1 MFNLNLVSSAIA
13 PIATIAGLD
22 NSVTSG
28 TTNSLKP
35 WLIFSASA
43 FLVSIPVFVQAPLV
57 RLYPTISLLS
67 TIPWFVLSLI
77 LIFRPKTQLWGDLL
91 LGFAGCWLAGSIY
104 WGWFRWEPILHLP
117 IEAIGL
123 PFAIWCLGKSWGK
136 VGKESKYL
144 EYTSL
149 CSQWAYSGR
158 SGTGLRK

>member
-13 PIATIAGLD
+13 PIATIARLD

-28 TTNSLKP
+28 TTNSIKP

-77 LIFRPKTQLWGDLL
+77 LIFRP
-91 LGFAGCWLAGSIY
+91 
-104 WGWFRWEPILHLP
+104 
-117 IEAIGL
+117 
-123 PFAIWCLGKSWGK
+123 
-136 VGKESKYL
+136 
-144 EYTSL
+144 
-149 CSQWAYSGR
+149 
-158 SGTGLRK
+158 